1 MTPQGIIRFLTYIW
15 RENAGR
21 IYSMAPWLRPHCC
34 ASRSQWLDLLEKVP
48 FFPQDGPLPPDPYLK
63 KRLSPLGIA
72 ILCLCGAGALALLA
86 ALIHAL

>member
-1 MTPQGIIRFLTYIW
+1 
-15 RENAGR
+15 
-21 IYSMAPWLRPHCC
+21 MA
-34 ASRSQWLDLLEKVP
+34 QWLDLLEKVP
-48 FFPQDGPLPPDPYLK
+48 FFSEDDPLPPDPDL

>member
-1 MTPQGIIRFLTYIW
+1 MGP
-15 RENAGR
+15 GR
-21 IYSMAPWLRPHCC
+21 RRPPAPSTMA
-34 ASRSQWLDLLEKVP
+34 QWLDMLEKVP
-48 FFPQDGPLPPDPYLK
+48 FFPQDGPLPPDPDPK